1 MKIFRILAF
10 EYRQADAID
19 IEIIAEM
26 VSTIFYPFENPP
38 IIRANFKRDILKAFE
53 PYLDENKKIT
63 EAKFCEVMSKIDRY
77 IRQDNYERFVY
88 KIFKRHDKDKNE
100 LLSKEGNLLSNPQ
113 EFTILMHNFKDPNL
127 TETDINE
134 IYLRMMGQS
143 ESGDGIDFK
152 SFFKNSLFQNN

>member
-100 LLSKEGNLLSNPQ
+100 LLSKEGEELDVGKGCKKYQ
-113 EFTILMHNFKDPNL
+113 TR
-127 TETDINE
+127 T
-134 IYLRMMGQS
+134 
-143 ESGDGIDFK
+143 
-152 SFFKNSLFQNN
+152 